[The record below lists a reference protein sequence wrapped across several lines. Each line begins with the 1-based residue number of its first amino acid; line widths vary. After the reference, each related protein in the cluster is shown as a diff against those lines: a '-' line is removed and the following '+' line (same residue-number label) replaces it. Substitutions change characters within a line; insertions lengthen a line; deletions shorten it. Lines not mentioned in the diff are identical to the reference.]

1 MFLADISIKRRVM
14 MTMIILSFAVIGLY
28 SLGDLGIDMF
38 PEIEFPFVVVMTIYP
53 GAGPEE
59 VETLITKPI
68 EEEIGSINGVKTIQ
82 SVSQEGLSFVFIEF
96 QYGVE
101 VDIAGIDVKE
111 KVDAIKYLLPKD
123 IEAPSISKFDI
134 NAIPILNLAVSSPRP
149 LEEVHKLTEDVIEQ
163 ELAKIQGLAS
173 IELVGGREREV
184 RIEAD
189 KNALASRGL
198 GLMNIIMAIQSENL
212 NVPSGRIVDGRKEFS
227 IRMASE
233 FASVE
238 ELRQLKIAVPEGT
251 PIRLTDVARVIDDFE
266 EQRELARFNN
276 IASVGM
282 NLIKRSDAN
291 TVQVAKE
298 IKKSVAKLQETLP
311 ADVKIDI
318 ARDRSLFI
326 EDSVADVTSN
336 IILGIMLT
344 ALVLMIF
351 LQDWQGTLVAAIA
364 MPLSIVS
371 TFTLLKF
378 AGFTLNMMS
387 LMGLAISV
395 GILVANSIVV
405 IENIERYKKLGKSPK
420 EAASKGT
427 SEIAIAVAA
436 STLTNVVVFTP
447 IAFMSGI
454 TGQFFRQFGL
464 TVAFATMFSLIISY
478 TLVPMMSSLKL
489 KKGVY
494 VVFAAV
500 ALFMTY
506 NSMGLLTT
514 LIIIAALAMFILMEK
529 LSFKRRAAAKWDNF
543 YDGLVESYRNTLRW
557 AISHRKTV
565 VFVIIGI
572 FLLSLP
578 LGRYL
583 GSEFMPES
591 DQGSFSI
598 SVEMPA
604 GTAFDETD
612 NVLNSIEKV
621 VSQQPEVQ
629 SFYTALGQSESGEF
643 SATAGVNLGVV
654 VVQLAD
660 AEFREASTDDI
671 INRLRPKL
679 ASIPAAKLTLA
690 AISFIGGGGGGDL
703 QIEITG
709 PEMDELNRLSQQIAV
724 IVSETPGLVDVSS
737 SFKIGKPELYITPKR
752 GEISDA
758 GLTAGQVAMS
768 LRNMI
773 EGNVAGKY
781 REAGDEYDIRVRLS
795 ERDRGS
801 LENVG
806 DFLITTMNGPVQ
818 IARVADL
825 QYREGPATI
834 SRKNKERMV
843 SVMANTAGTTI
854 GEAQAAIEEKLKTL
868 ELKPGYKVYF
878 GGMSEM
884 MAESFTELLKA
895 LALATILTYMLMAAV
910 LESYKNPF
918 IILLTLPLAIIGV
931 ILSLLIS
938 GKTISMLSLMA
949 VVMLVGIVVN
959 NGILL
964 IDYIG
969 LLRKDGRGLR
979 EAILEACPIR
989 LRPIIMTNL
998 ATILGM
1004 LPLAMGLGAGGEFRS
1019 SMAVVSIGGLITSTI
1034 FTLYLIPVIYASF
1047 EGMRKLEKAEK
1058 AM

>member
-1 MFLADISIKRRVM
+1 
-14 MTMIILSFAVIGLY
+14 MTMIILAFAVIGLY
-28 SLGDLGIDMF
+28 SLSDLGIDMF
-38 PEIEFPFVVVMTIYP
+38 PDIEFPFVMVMTIYP

-59 VETLITKPI
+59 VETLISKPI
-68 EEEIGSINGVKTIQ
+68 EEEVGSINGIKNIQ

-123 IEAPSISKFDI
+123 IEAPSISKFDF
-134 NAIPILNLAVSSPRP
+134 NAIPIVNLAISSPRP
-149 LEEVHKLTEDVIEQ
+149 MEEIYRLTEDYIEQ

-173 IELVGGREREV
+173 IELVGGKKREI

-212 NVPSGRIVDGRKEFS
+212 NVPSGRILDGRKEFS

-238 ELRQLKIAVPEGT
+238 ELRKLKIAVPGGS
-251 PIRLTDVARVIDDFE
+251 PIKLTDVARVIDDFE

-276 IASVGM
+276 VASVGM
-282 NLIKRSDAN
+282 KLIKRSDAN
-291 TVQVAKE
+291 TVQVAEE
-298 IKKSVAKLQETLP
+298 IMKSVAKLKESLP
-311 ADVKIDI
+311 EDIKIDV

-326 EDSVADVTSN
+326 QDSVADVTSN

-378 AGFTLNMMS
+378 AGFSLNMMS

-427 SEIAIAVAA
+427 AEIAVAVAA

-464 TVAFATMFSLIISY
+464 TVAFATLFSLIISY
-478 TLVPMMSSLKL
+478 TLVPMMSSMKL
-489 KKGVY
+489 KNSVY
-494 VVFAAV
+494 AAFALV
-500 ALFMTY
+500 ALIMSY
-506 NSMGLLTT
+506 NSMGLMTT
-514 LIIIAALAMFILMEK
+514 LVIIGALVMFFIMEK
-529 LSFKRRAAAKWDNF
+529 LSFKKKAVAKWDEF
-543 YDGLVESYRNTLRW
+543 YDGLVESYRNTLGW

-565 VFVIIGI
+565 VFTIIGL

-578 LGRYL
+578 LGRFL
-583 GSEFMPES
+583 GSEFMPQS

-598 SVEMPA
+598 SVEMPS
-604 GTAFDETD
+604 GTALEQT
-612 NVLNSIEKV
+612 NKVLTTIEKV
-621 VSQQPEVQ
+621 VSEQPEVQ
-629 SFYTALGQSESGEF
+629 SIYTALGSSESGEF
-643 SATAGVNLGVV
+643 STTSGVNLGVV
-654 VVQLAD
+654 VIQLVDAD
-660 AEFREASTDDI
+660 LREASTDEL

-679 ASIPAAKLTLA
+679 ADIPAAKLTLA
-690 AISFIGGGGGGDL
+690 AVSFIGGGGGDL

-709 PEMDELNRLSQQIAV
+709 PEMDELNALSNRVLA

-737 SFKIGKPELYITPKR
+737 SFRLGKPELYITPKR

-773 EGNVAGKY
+773 EGNIAGKY

-795 ERDRGS
+795 ERDRGA
-801 LENVG
+801 LQNVD
-806 DFLITTMNGPVQ
+806 DFLINTMNGPVQ

-825 QYREGPATI
+825 QYREGPTTI
-834 SRKNKERMV
+834 SRKNKVRLV
-843 SVMANTAGTTI
+843 TVMANTAGTTI
-854 GEAQAAIEEKLKTL
+854 GEAQAQIEERLKSL

-884 MAESFTELLKA
+884 MAESFTELMKAFA
-895 LALATILTYMLMAAV
+895 LAVILTYMLMAAV

-931 ILSLLIS
+931 ILSLLIT
-938 GKTISMLSLMA
+938 GKTLSMLSLMA

-964 IDYIG
+964 LDYIG

-1058 AM
+1058 AS

>member
-1 MFLADISIKRRVM
+1 
-14 MTMIILSFAVIGLY
+14 MTMVILSFAVIGLY
-28 SLGDLGIDMF
+28 SLTDLGIDMF
-38 PEIEFPFVVVMTIYP
+38 PEIDFPFVVVMTIYP

-96 QYGVE
+96 KYGVN
-101 VDIAGIDVKE
+101 VDIVGIDVKE

-134 NAIPILNLAVSSPRP
+134 NAIPIMNLAVSSPRP
-149 LEEVHKLTEDVIEQ
+149 LEEVHKITEDVIEL

-173 IELVGGREREV
+173 IELVGGKEREI

-189 KNALASRGL
+189 KNALTSRGL
-198 GLMNIIMAIQSENL
+198 GLMNIIMAIQTENL
-212 NVPSGRIVDGRKEFS
+212 NVPSGRIIDGRKEYS

-238 ELRQLKIAVPEGT
+238 ELRELKIAVPDGA
-251 PIRLTDVARVIDDFE
+251 PIKLTDVAQVIDDFE

-276 IASVGM
+276 IASVGV

-291 TVQVAKE
+291 TVQVAE
-298 IKKSVAKLQETLP
+298 ELKKSIKKLQETLP
-311 ADVKIDI
+311 EDVKIDI

-405 IENIERYKKLGKSPK
+405 IENIERYKKLGKPAK

-436 STLTNVVVFTP
+436 ATLTNVVVFTP

-478 TLVPMMSSLKL
+478 TLVPMMSSIKL
-489 KKGVY
+489 KGSIY
-494 VVFAAV
+494 AIFAAV
-500 ALFMTY
+500 ALIMTY
-506 NSMGLLTT
+506 NSLGLLATM
-514 LIIIAALAMFILMEK
+514 IIIAALTMFILMEK
-529 LSFKRRAAAKWDNF
+529 LSIKKKAVAKWEEF
-543 YDGLVESYRNTLRW
+543 YEGIVESYRNTLGW

-565 VFVIIGI
+565 VFTIIAI
-572 FLLSLP
+572 FILTLP

-598 SVEMPA
+598 SVEMPSGSA
-604 GTAFDETD
+604 MHETD
-612 NVLNSIEKV
+612 AVLNKIEEIAGKE
-621 VSQQPEVQ
+621 PEVQ
-629 SFYTALGQSESGEF
+629 SLYTALGQSESGEF
-643 SATAGVNLGVV
+643 SSTSGVNLGVV
-654 VVQLAD
+654 VIQLVDAD
-660 AEFREASTDDI
+660 YRDATTDEI

-703 QIEITG
+703 LIEISG
-709 PEMDELNRLSQQIAV
+709 PEMDELNGLSQQV
-724 IVSETPGLVDVSS
+724 MQIVSETPGLVDVSS
-737 SFKIGKPELYITPKR
+737 SFKLGKPELYITPKR
-752 GEISDA
+752 GEIADV

-781 REAGDEYDIRVRLS
+781 REEGDEYDIRVRLS
-795 ERDRGS
+795 EKDRGS
-801 LENVG
+801 LQNVE
-806 DFLITTMNGPVQ
+806 DFLLTTMNGPVQ

-825 QYREGPATI
+825 QYREGPTTI

-843 SVMANTAGTTI
+843 TVTANTAGTTI
-854 GEAQAAIEEKLKTL
+854 GEAQAIIEEGIKEI
-868 ELKPGYKVYF
+868 ELKPGYKIYF

-884 MAESFTELLKA
+884 MAESFTELLRA
-895 LALATILTYMLMAAV
+895 FALATILTYMLMAAV

-938 GKTISMLSLMA
+938 GKTLSMLSLMA

-969 LLRKDGRGLR
+969 LLRKEGRGLR

-1004 LPLAMGLGAGGEFRS
+1004 LPLAIGLGAGGEFRS

-1047 EGMRKLEKAEK
+1047 EGMRKLEKAERDFR
-1058 AM
+1058 

>member
-578 LGRYL
+578 LARYL

-1058 AM
+1058 QA

>member
-578 LGRYL
+578 LARYL

-1034 FTLYLIPVIYASF
+1034 FPPFLHLGVYAF
-1047 EGMRKLEKAEK
+1047 L
-1058 AM
+1058 